1 MRRLL
6 TALLV
11 ALMVAGML
19 PLTAF
24 AGVPT
29 ADDTS
34 ATADEDTAVASCSR
48 RPRTP
53 APR

>member
-6 TALLV
+6 TALLA
-11 ALMVAGML
+11 ALLVAGML

-29 ADDTS
+29 PEDKSVT
-34 ATADEDTAVASCSR
+34 TDEDTAVGIVLTATEDSG
-48 RPRTP
+48 PP
-53 APR
+53 